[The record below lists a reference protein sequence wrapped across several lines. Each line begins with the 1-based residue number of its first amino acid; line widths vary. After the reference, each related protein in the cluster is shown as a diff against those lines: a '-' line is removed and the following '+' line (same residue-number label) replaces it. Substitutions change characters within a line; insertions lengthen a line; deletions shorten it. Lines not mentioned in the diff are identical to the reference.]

1 MGPNHNRPMHLLIP
15 FANPAAPLFAK
26 AAAGLKLPALEQVL
40 ARCEPVFSA
49 GDGQAALSMP
59 HEAALAQAQGWQG
72 ADGLWPLAAHWARRD
87 GLNVAEGSAWGL
99 LTPGH
104 WQASA
109 DDVVLRD
116 PAELNLSDSDSRELL
131 SLVRSLF
138 EDLGWALHYG
148 AATRWYVQHASL
160 AAQPTAALDRV
171 RGRSVQAWLQRTPQA
186 VAWRRLQS
194 ELQMLLYTAPLNAQ
208 REARGELAVNSFW
221 LSGTGVA
228 QHATVEITVDER
240 LRQPALALDV
250 PAWERAWAELDA
262 DALRTWLVD
271 AAHNRE
277 ARLTLCGE
285 RRAVTFA
292 PARGGLLRGLTRRW
306 RRPAAATILSQL

>member
-1 MGPNHNRPMHLLIP
+1 MHLLIP
-15 FANPAAPLFAK
+15 FAASASAPFAK
-26 AAAGLKLPALEQVL
+26 AVSALQPLALQQIL
-40 ARCEPVFSA
+40 ARCEQINST
-49 GDGQAALSMP
+49 GEDESSLSPP
-59 HEAALAQAQGWQG
+59 HEAAYALAQGWQG
-72 ADGLWPLAAHWARRD
+72 GDGLWPLAAQWALRD
-87 GLNVAEGSAWGL
+87 GLSVAEGSAWGM

-104 WQASA
+104 WHASA
-109 DDVVLRD
+109 DDVVLLD
-116 PAELNLSDSDSRELL
+116 PSALNLSDSESRELL
-131 SLVRSLF
+131 ALVRSLF

-148 AATRWYVQHASL
+148 AAARWYVQHASL

-208 REARGELAVNSFW
+208 REARGERAVNSFW

-228 QHATVEITVDER
+228 QRATVEITGDER
-240 LRQPALALDV
+240 LRQPALAGDV
-250 PAWERAWAELDA
+250 PAWAQAWAELDA
-262 DALRTWLVD
+262 DCLRRWW
-271 AAHNRE
+271 AEAQRNRD

-306 RRPAAATILSQL
+306 RRPSVARVLGEL

>member
-1 MGPNHNRPMHLLIP
+1 MHLLIP
-15 FANPAAPLFAK
+15 FAAPASPLFAK
-26 AAAGLKLPALEQVL
+26 ASAGLKLPALEQIL
-40 ARCEPVFSA
+40 GRCEPSLQSGESESSLSA
-49 GDGQAALSMP
+49 P
-59 HEAALAQAQGWQG
+59 HEAAYAQAQGWQG
-72 ADGLWPLAAHWARRD
+72 GDGLWPLAAQWARRD
-87 GLNVAEGSAWGL
+87 GVSLAEGSAWGL

-109 DDVVLRD
+109 DDVVLLD
-116 PAELNLSDSDSRELL
+116 PTALNLSDSESRELL
-131 SLVRSLF
+131 ALVRGLF
-138 EDLGWALHYG
+138 EDLGWALHFG

-160 AAQPTAALDRV
+160 AAQPTASLDRV

-194 ELQMLLYTAPLNAQ
+194 ELQMLLYTAPLNAR

-228 QHATVEITVDER
+228 QRATVEITVDER

-250 PAWERAWAELDA
+250 PAWARAWAELDA
-262 DALRTWLVD
+262 ECLSPWWAQ
-271 AAHNRE
+271 AARNRD

-285 RRAVTFA
+285 RHAVTFA
-292 PARGGLLRGLTRRW
+292 PARGGLLRGLTRQWQRW
-306 RRPAAATILSQL
+306 RRPSVAQVLEPL

>member
-1 MGPNHNRPMHLLIP
+1 MHLLIP
-15 FANPAAPLFAK
+15 FAAPASPPFAK
-26 AAAGLKLPALEQVL
+26 AGASLKLPALEQVL
-40 ARCEPVFSA
+40 ARCEPGHSTGEGESSLSA
-49 GDGQAALSMP
+49 P
-59 HEAALAQAQGWQG
+59 HEAAYALAQGWQG
-72 ADGLWPLAAHWARRD
+72 GDGLWPLAAQWARGD
-87 GLNVAEGSAWGL
+87 GLSVAEGSAWGL

-104 WQASA
+104 WLASA
-109 DDVVLRD
+109 DDVVLLD
-116 PAELNLSDSDSRELL
+116 PTALNLPDSEARELL
-131 SLVRSLF
+131 ALVRSLF

-208 REARGELAVNSFW
+208 REARGERAVNSFW

-228 QHATVEITVDER
+228 QRATVEITVDER
-240 LRQPALALDV
+240 LRQPALAGDV
-250 PAWERAWAELDA
+250 PAWARAWAELDA
-262 DALRTWLVD
+262 ERLRPWWAEAQRHRD
-271 AAHNRE
+271 

-306 RRPAAATILSQL
+306 RRPAAAALLSQL